1 MSISSRAD
9 NRVNIKKLVYLSIL
23 TACVVVLQCISSF
36 IPGFL
41 SVNLS
46 LVPIVIGAAVCGRF
60 AGGWLGLVCGVI
72 ILFDPTTSAFLSFNA
87 LATILLVL
95 IKGVVSGFLGGI
107 VYSLFEKWNKYVA
120 VLLSAIVVPVINTGI
135 FFVGC
140 LLFFFDLFAPV
151 AGGSVVN
158 YLITVVIGVNFLFEL
173 GVNVVLAPTILRL
186 INIKKS

>member
-1 MSISSRAD
+1 MSIDSRAD
-9 NRVNIKKLVYLSIL
+9 SRINIKKLVYLSIL
-23 TACVVVLQCISSF
+23 TACVVTLQCIASF
-36 IPGFL
+36 LPGVL

-60 AGGWLGLVCGVI
+60 AGGWLGLVCGFI
-72 ILFDPTTSAFLSFNA
+72 ILFDPTTSGFMSFNA
-87 LATILLVL
+87 LATVILVL
-95 IKGVVSGFLGGI
+95 VKGVASGFLGGL

-120 VLLSAIVVPVINTGI
+120 VLLSAIVVPVVNTGI

-140 LLFFFDLFAPV
+140 LLFFFDLFVGV
-151 AGGSVVN
+151 AGGSVVT